1 MLGANR
7 ALPDVLAM
15 EEVLTH
21 RSLVKCLSNL
31 TIRSPGKQISLWL
44 KQKRAH
50 SRSTALIKSL
60 GRKCITSVQAKRL
73 DSIGLGLHELVELH
87 SSHSNEGFLKCLKD
101 KGVRSEAVR
110 NKLQKALELLK

>member
-1 MLGANR
+1 MLGAHR

-15 EEVLTH
+15 EAVLTH
-21 RSLVKCLSNL
+21 PSLIRCLSKL
-31 TIRSPGKQISLWL
+31 TIHSPNKQISLWL
-44 KQKRAH
+44 EQKRAH

-60 GRKCITSVQAKRL
+60 GRKCITSVQAKHL
-73 DSIGLGLHELVELH
+73 DSLGLRLHELVELH

-110 NKLQKALELLK
+110 NKLQKALEQLK